1 MTIEEFGTIETEVT
15 MTVEALANARTR
27 TTIVETGSLDDLSP
41 EDIGFEN
48 TDHGVVI
55 SSVVSRSNKAYDVK
69 TTVYETQAE
78 EDEGTITIT
87 STASEE
93 PIETHPAFT
102 LSSKLDSNYLY
113 TLAGTGDDP
122 ELGAIFEGT
131 TADAKFSHFSH
142 ENERDLAGVESYL
155 VPSVVA
161 EVTKVLPNTAN
172 FVFQNVYD
180 VGRIKAPPQNISVGD
195 RTWLVI
201 GAQYRLVDGSWE
213 ATVQYQL
220 SGEKGWNEALYLD
233 AQ

>member
-1 MTIEEFGTIETEVT
+1 MTIEEFGTIDTEIT
-15 MTVEALANARTR
+15 MTVEALPQGRTK
-27 TTIVETGSLDDLSP
+27 TTIVNTDSLNELSP
-41 EDIGFEN
+41 EVIGAEDGEYGF
-48 TDHGVVI
+48 VI

-161 EVTKVLPNTAN
+161 EVTKV
-172 FVFQNVYD
+172 
-180 VGRIKAPPQNISVGD
+180 
-195 RTWLVI
+195 
-201 GAQYRLVDGSWE
+201 
-213 ATVQYQL
+213 
-220 SGEKGWNEALYLD
+220 
-233 AQ
+233 

>member
-1 MTIEEFGTIETEVT
+1 MTIEEFGTIDTETT
-15 MTVEALANARTR
+15 MTVEALPQGRTK
-27 TTIVETGSLDDLSP
+27 TTIVNTDSLNELSP
-41 EDIGFEN
+41 EVIGAEDGEYGF
-48 TDHGVVI
+48 VI

-78 EDEGTITIT
+78 EDEGTVTIT

-102 LSSKLDSNYLY
+102 RDSKRDTNFIY

-142 ENERDLAGVESYL
+142 ENDNDLAGVESYL

-161 EVTKVLPNTAN
+161 EVTKILPNTAN

-180 VGRIKAPPQNISVGD
+180 VGRIKGPPQNINVGD

-213 ATVQYQL
+213 ATMQYQL
-220 SGEKGWNEALYLD
+220 SGEKGWNEALYLS
-233 AQ
+233 AP

>member
-1 MTIEEFGTIETEVT
+1 MTIEEFGTIDTETT
-15 MTVEALANARTR
+15 MTVEALPQGRTK
-27 TTIVETGSLDDLSP
+27 TTIVNTDSLNELSP
-41 EDIGFEN
+41 EAIGAEDGEYGF
-48 TDHGVVI
+48 VI

-78 EDEGTITIT
+78 EDEGTVTIT

-93 PIETHPAFT
+93 PIETHPAFAET
-102 LSSKLDSNYLY
+102 TDNYNSR
-113 TLAGTGDDP
+113 LAGTGDDA

-142 ENERDLAGVESYL
+142 ENENDLAGVESYL

-161 EVTKVLPNTAN
+161 EVTKILANTAN
-172 FVFQNVYD
+172 FEFQNVYD
-180 VGRIKAPPQNISVGD
+180 VGRIKAPPQNINVGD

-220 SGEKGWNEALYLD
+220 SGEKGWNAKIYLQ
-233 AQ
+233 AP